1 MRNCDSALPS
11 PPLTCF
17 SCTRPCLSFCTRI
30 RRQATSRLVSAPSN
44 EASKKANRAVLV
56 LPAHTSA
63 HRHKHLYT
71 CIRVHAR
78 TLLTAV
84 IITVNIVAS
93 LVHGRDSSTGLD
105 LVERA
110 LGEGAFDDNMRCV
123 PCARVNFSTQ
133 PAHSLL
139 CSFTPS
145 LLHSFTRSLLYSFTH
160 SMSSQCLKQQPFAGA
175 DIRTRAHWTCT
186 GCLLGQPGFWLST
199 LLKRWRSHESALV
212 EFCFCAL
219 LIDGAAALP

>member
-1 MRNCDSALPS
+1 MVRAYKELGLLDEALALATDAKLRQRFAFS
-11 PPLTCF
+11 PADLLQLYSPVFEFLHEN
-17 SCTRPCLSFCTRI
+17 P
-30 RRQATSRLVSAPSN
+30 APGNIAIGKCAIKRSV
-44 EASKKANRAVLV
+44 KKANRAVLV

-139 CSFTPS
+139 YSFTP
-145 LLHSFTRSLLYSFTH
+145 
-160 SMSSQCLKQQPFAGA
+160 
-175 DIRTRAHWTCT
+175 
-186 GCLLGQPGFWLST
+186 
-199 LLKRWRSHESALV
+199 
-212 EFCFCAL
+212 
-219 LIDGAAALP
+219 